1 MPRPRKNDSDELI
14 RLVDEFFT
22 SEACGNPAKL
32 KGSLLESYAAR
43 RGATAKSYDFRRDP
57 AVTGHI
63 EYLKKLMSD
72 ENGIRVIN
80 GSAYKTL
87 DTAALLK
94 KYHDPDSL
102 TKALLEIDAHWK
114 SIYEASCNADTAY
127 RRCRRELSS
136 CREALGEKEAS
147 IEGLSAR
154 NRELASDNNRLA
166 KENRYLRSML
176 RTYLYPALANSILE
190 EEHVSRGGT
199 EQVTR
204 DAVPGLVDGR
214 FPRSLSESV
223 RADRAIRAKEEALLK
238 KMSGMV
244 GGETHE

>member
-43 RGATAKSYDFRRDP
+43 RGSTAKSYDYRRDP

-63 EYLKKLMSD
+63 EYLKKLVSD

>member
-43 RGATAKSYDFRRDP
+43 RGSTAKSYDFRRDP

-63 EYLKKLMSD
+63 EYLKKLVSD

-190 EEHVSRGGT
+190 EDHVSRGGT

>member
-43 RGATAKSYDFRRDP
+43 RGSTAKSYDFRRDP

-63 EYLKKLMSD
+63 EYLKKLVSD

-94 KYHDPDSL
+94 MYHDPDSL

>member
-43 RGATAKSYDFRRDP
+43 RGSTAKSYDFRRDP

-63 EYLKKLMSD
+63 EYLKKLVSD

-204 DAVPGLVDGR
+204 DVVPGLVDGR

>member
-43 RGATAKSYDFRRDP
+43 RGSTAKSYDFRRDP

-63 EYLKKLMSD
+63 EYLKKLVSD

>member
-43 RGATAKSYDFRRDP
+43 RGSTAKSYDFRRDP

-63 EYLKKLMSD
+63 EYLKKLVSD

-176 RTYLYPALANSILE
+176 RTNLYPALANSMLE

>member
-43 RGATAKSYDFRRDP
+43 RGSTAKSYDFRRDP

-63 EYLKKLMSD
+63 EYLKKLVSD

-166 KENRYLRSML
+166 K
-176 RTYLYPALANSILE
+176 
-190 EEHVSRGGT
+190 
-199 EQVTR
+199 
-204 DAVPGLVDGR
+204 
-214 FPRSLSESV
+214 
-223 RADRAIRAKEEALLK
+223 
-238 KMSGMV
+238 
-244 GGETHE
+244 

>member
-43 RGATAKSYDFRRDP
+43 RGSTAKSYDFRRDP

-63 EYLKKLMSD
+63 EYLKKLVSD

-87 DTAALLK
+87 DTAALQK

>member
-43 RGATAKSYDFRRDP
+43 RGSTAKSYDFRRDP

-63 EYLKKLMSD
+63 EYLKKLVSD

-176 RTYLYPALANSILE
+176 RTNLYPALANSILE

>member
-43 RGATAKSYDFRRDP
+43 RGSTAKSYDFRRDP

-63 EYLKKLMSD
+63 EYLKKLVSD

-94 KYHDPDSL
+94 KYHDPDFL

-114 SIYEASCNADTAY
+114 SIYEASCNADAAY

>member
-14 RLVDEFFT
+14 RPVGDFFT

-43 RGATAKSYDFRRDP
+43 RGSTAKSYDFRRDP

-63 EYLKKLMSD
+63 EYLKKLVSD